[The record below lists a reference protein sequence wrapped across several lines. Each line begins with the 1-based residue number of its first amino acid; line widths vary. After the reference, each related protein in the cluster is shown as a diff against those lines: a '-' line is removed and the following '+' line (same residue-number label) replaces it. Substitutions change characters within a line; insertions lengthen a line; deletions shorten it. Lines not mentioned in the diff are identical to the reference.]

1 MRPREVCALQDSFI
15 DEDGVCYVYEISVRH
30 CDVLGLPDYVTAD
43 VMLLMHVAQPVQGS
57 KNMSHITIISQVKRV
72 CLCAFECRLCFFVH

>member
-43 VMLLMHVAQPVQGS
+43 VMVSYCEMCMRLLAA
-57 KNMSHITIISQVKRV
+57 I
-72 CLCAFECRLCFFVH
+72 FVTLL

>member
-43 VMLLMHVAQPVQGS
+43 CMV
-57 KNMSHITIISQVKRV
+57 SHFY
-72 CLCAFECRLCFFVH
+72 LFCFVL